1 MDIED
6 KYSDEDLQN
15 AKEIIYMKLEE
26 QGISSVMETLKEAQK
41 EKGFWKR
48 YDKDRDEE
56 EKDSKQE
63 QDSFED
69 EVIDAIFEAFNPK
82 TEKMEDEKEEILRES
97 SAELIKIFDIVKDNP
112 SIQEEI
118 AEHIYN
124 LEYDQN
130 DAETRMKV
138 VKDVIATLSMTSS
151 VEQDEQNKFDILY
164 KALNDKIHQM
174 NMLDFFTIYGNTVTQ
189 RFFRNPIFT
198 DTVIEKM
205 NNMSK
210 EEFEYFLITTSDR
223 MDGDNPQI
231 IDAKKTI
238 TDKFNN
244 PMVKEV
250 YEKMTVFHHDDI
262 DYCFKYVMDKVS
274 SIFSGTVNKDKA
286 IEIFKE
292 FNPSELMRFMIMH
305 QGISA
310 HTATEPLLTSSV
322 LGPKLKELDDTDIIL
337 LTELFYENYERFML
351 HGNDYGQKNSYSA
364 IIDEAKRRNLLSQ
377 DNEKLYTKEENNKAN
392 ELLSVYKNIDQ
403 TKYMPIKFLTFNTKI
418 SDNDKDFDSIDPDQ
432 VLLSRYNKL
441 EQILKNNL
449 ELYATIEKVAQMS
462 DLQILQEANRINTKI
477 QKNQITEARKEN
489 EIQLYYF
496 NYLKRKILSL
506 PTGYAAFLQPI
517 ENGVLTDAMNVKI
530 GEMQNCLR
538 NKQQDENTNNTDTP
552 DL

>member
-1 MDIED
+1 
-6 KYSDEDLQN
+6 
-15 AKEIIYMKLEE
+15 
-26 QGISSVMETLKEAQK
+26 
-41 EKGFWKR
+41 
-48 YDKDRDEE
+48 
-56 EKDSKQE
+56 
-63 QDSFED
+63 
-69 EVIDAIFEAFNPK
+69 
-82 TEKMEDEKEEILRES
+82 
-97 SAELIKIFDIVKDNP
+97 
-112 SIQEEI
+112 
-118 AEHIYN
+118 
-124 LEYDQN
+124 
-130 DAETRMKV
+130 
-138 VKDVIATLSMTSS
+138 
-151 VEQDEQNKFDILY
+151 
-164 KALNDKIHQM
+164 
-174 NMLDFFTIYGNTVTQ
+174 
-189 RFFRNPIFT
+189 
-198 DTVIEKM
+198 
-205 NNMSK
+205 
-210 EEFEYFLITTSDR
+210 
-223 MDGDNPQI
+223 
-231 IDAKKTI
+231 
-238 TDKFNN
+238 
-244 PMVKEV
+244 
-250 YEKMTVFHHDDI
+250 
-262 DYCFKYVMDKVS
+262 
-274 SIFSGTVNKDKA
+274 
-286 IEIFKE
+286 
-292 FNPSELMRFMIMH
+292 MH